1 MVTIIAHRG
10 ARSLAPENTL
20 AAARK
25 AHALGAD
32 LWETDV
38 AVTADD
44 ELVLMHDDAMTRT
57 TNVSDIFPERVP
69 AAFSTYSLAEI
80 RSLDAGSWFERDDP
94 FRQVFAGAVE
104 HQELASYAGEKV
116 PTLREAFELTLELN
130 WFLNLELKTQPSPK
144 NDFDLVSAVLSLADE
159 VKIGADHLLF
169 SSARLAWLKI
179 LKQRSP
185 DFDVQAI
192 LGLFP
197 EDPMDFSDPFFETF
211 NPRLTRVSVD
221 ALKRQVD
228 LGLKLNPFSVND
240 DEMITR
246 LIEIGVAG
254 LITDFPQR
262 IPREPR

>member
-1 MVTIIAHRG
+1 MVTVIAHRG

-25 AHALGAD
+25 AHRLGAD

-44 ELVLMHDDAMTRT
+44 QLVLMHDDAMIRT

-94 FRQVFAGAVE
+94 FGQVAAGAVGR
-104 HQELASYAGEKV
+104 QELARYAGEKV
-116 PTLREAFELTLELN
+116 PTLREAFELTLVLD
-130 WFLNLELKTQPSPK
+130 WFLNLELKAQPLPK
-144 NDFDLVSAVLSLADE
+144 NDFDLVDAVLNLADE
-159 VKIGADHLLF
+159 VSIGPDHLLF
-169 SSARLAWLKI
+169 SSARFSWLKT
-179 LKQRSP
+179 LKQRRP
-185 DFDVQAI
+185 DFEVQAI

-197 EDPMDFSDPFFETF
+197 EDPMDFTDPFFDTF
-211 NPRLTRVSVD
+211 NPRYTRLSVD
-221 ALKRQVD
+221 QLKRQVD
-228 LGLKLNPFSVND
+228 LGLKLNPFTVND
-240 DEMITR
+240 DKMIAS
-246 LIEIGVAG
+246 LIEVGVAG

-262 IPREPR
+262 VPK